1 MFAYFFLV
9 KFLFLSWRYIF
20 RLVVIFFF
28 LFFWTIMFSR
38 RKPKVGKLLFSLKM
52 RNYNLFIY
60 SFTLLRDSVDWCL
73 VFPPEAKGKFYQN
86 AGVAHSGDWDGLCAL
101 KWATFV
107 KKVTKKM
114 GFVPLDWYCR
124 PVAHGVWTKAVENAF
139 GAYTPCAVDSLVVSI
154 SHLVLLGLCI
164 YRIWRIKKD
173 FKAQRFCLQ
182 SNVYNYVLALL
193 AGYCT
198 AEPLFR
204 LIMGISVLN
213 LDGQSGFAPFEVGL
227 LIHSV
232 MYFSCCTDF
241 IHAYKFCIDNSSFN
255 LYMCKW
261 INWRAKNVFRD
272 DPVTHN
278 H

>member
-1 MFAYFFLV
+1 M
-9 KFLFLSWRYIF
+9 
-20 RLVVIFFF
+20 
-28 LFFWTIMFSR
+28 
-38 RKPKVGKLLFSLKM
+38 
-52 RNYNLFIY
+52 
-60 SFTLLRDSVDWCL
+60 
-73 VFPPEAKGKFYQN
+73 
-86 AGVAHSGDWDGLCAL
+86 
-101 KWATFV
+101 

-154 SHLVLLGLCI
+154 SHLVILGLCI

-173 FKAQRFCLQ
+173 FKAQRFRLQ

-227 LIHSV
+227 LIYSV
-232 MYFSCCTDF
+232 TYFSCCTDF
-241 IHAYKFCIDNSSFN
+241 IHAYKFCIDNSSF
-255 LYMCKW
+255 KG
-261 INWRAKNVFRD
+261 KNSFSGMTQS
-272 DPVTHN
+272 PHN
-278 H
+278 HQVPHQKCCSLKVFIPCRGFFLRLVLLL